1 MITHLSIQNFK
12 SLRKLNLDLKPLN
25 LLMGLNGMGKSSLLQ
40 ALLILRQS
48 RDLHVGLVN
57 LNDYMVQLGE
67 GRDAMYQY
75 GKDDFIRIAF
85 TEDGKNELSWTMAY
99 VPEAQELLADNAY
112 SFNSLLDYSLFS
124 TNFQYLQAER
134 SAPQDEYRMS
144 SSEVGRDGQIGIDG
158 EYAIHYLNQ
167 FGTNEVW
174 SVLHHPAAKSPL
186 LLAQVDAWMG
196 EISPGIK
203 FNTSKIQG
211 LNKIVLD
218 VQFEAAGGFTNR
230 FRPKN
235 VGFGLTYV
243 LPVVVALLSTRPGRL
258 IIIENPESHVH
269 PRGQAEMGKLI
280 ALSAAA
286 GAQLIIETH
295 SDHVLNGIRVA
306 VKDGLVLSQDVG
318 LYYFEKRNTAEE
330 QFTRATTINI
340 DSNGTLSDYPEN
352 LLDEWSNQ
360 LLKLL

>member
-25 LLMGLNGMGKSSLLQ
+25 LLVGLNGMGKSSLVQ

-48 RDLHVGLVN
+48 RDLNVGMVS

-75 GKDDFIRIAF
+75 SKEDFIRIAF
-85 TEDGKNELSWTMAY
+85 TGDDNQELSWTMKYEPA
-99 VPEAQELLADNAY
+99 AQELIADNPY
-112 SFNSLLDYSLFS
+112 SFSSLQEFSLFS
-124 TNFQYLQAER
+124 ANFQYLRAER
-134 SAPQDEYRMS
+134 SAPLDEYRMS
-144 SSEVGRDGQIGIDG
+144 SLEVGRDRQIGIDG

-167 FGTNEVW
+167 FGTDEVPDT
-174 SVLHHPAAKSPL
+174 LRHPAAKSPF

-203 FNTSKIQG
+203 LNTSKIQG
-211 LNKIVLD
+211 LNKILLD
-218 VQFEAAGGFTNR
+218 IQYEGVSGFTNR

-235 VGFGLTYV
+235 VGFGITYV
-243 LPVVVALLSTRPGRL
+243 LPVVVALLSTSPGRL

-286 GAQLIIETH
+286 GAQLIVETH

-306 VKDGLVLSQDVG
+306 VKDAFIPSQDVG
-318 LYYFEKRNTAEE
+318 LYYFEKRNTPEE
-330 QFTRATTINI
+330 QFTRVTTISI
-340 DSNGTLSDYPEN
+340 DKNGTLSAYPEH

-360 LLKLL
+360 LSKLV